1 LVGFL
6 SGLLYVGV
14 LEMAEKTEDTA
25 SPMKRIMTWA
35 GYATALIGLG
45 GSLLGGVRWYQ
56 DRREHKAENAAK
68 MAAAEAL
75 DRDGQYKA
83 AIESYGAILKD
94 SPLDAAAL
102 KGQLKTAMDWS
113 ENFHTILAEG
123 QRASDVAGPDLDEMM
138 AVLNGGLAR
147 SSGTEAADVQSHL
160 GWAHWLNQHIAE
172 REFGSEAMDNFQ
184 AALKVDPRNVYAHA
198 MLGNYKLQNNGSFTE
213 AVGHLNTAVATGKAR
228 PFVRRL
234 QIGGLNGMETPGA
247 RAEVFKAANDMRK
260 NNEPLEDGMRS
271 RIRTFCCEPA
281 DAEPAE
287 LKESFTALPQDE
299 AWQTYL
305 WLDQG
310 TDPRYADAQ
319 RFARAYVE
327 AYLLEANGKKAEA
340 LKKYQALQVT
350 LKGTLSSLQGPVN
363 SAVKRLSQG

>member
-1 LVGFL
+1 
-6 SGLLYVGV
+6 
-14 LEMAEKTEDTA
+14 MAGKTEEAA

-68 MAAAEAL
+68 MAAAGGL

-113 ENFHTILAEG
+113 ENFHTVLAEG
-123 QRASDVAGPDLDEMM
+123 QRTSDVAGPDLDEMM

-147 SSGTEAADVQSHL
+147 SAGTEAADVQAHL

-172 REFGSEAMDNFQ
+172 REFGSAATDNFQ
-184 AALKVDPRNVYAHA
+184 AALKADPSNVYANA
-198 MLGNYKLQNNGSFTE
+198 MLGNYLLLNGGSFGD
-213 AVGHLNTAVATGKAR
+213 AVARLNTAIATGKAR
-228 PFVRRL
+228 PFVRQL
-234 QIGGLNGMETPGA
+234 QMGGLYGMETPGA
-247 RAEVFKAANDMRK
+247 RAEVFKAANNMRK
-260 NNEPLEDGMRS
+260 GNEPLEDGWRR
-271 RIRTFCCEPA
+271 RIRDFCCEP
-281 DAEPAE
+281 DEDEPNS
-287 LKESFTALPQDE
+287 LKEALTAVRQDE

-305 WLDQG
+305 WLDNG
-310 TDPRYADAQ
+310 VDPRRSDTQ
-319 RFARAYVE
+319 RFARAYIE

-340 LKKYQALQVT
+340 LQKYQALQVT
-350 LKGTLSSLQGPVN
+350 LKGTFSILVEPVN
-363 SAVKRLSQG
+363 NAVKRLSQS